1 MIRLRIKNYNMV
13 LTKKQ
18 QKYWDYHNIDK
29 YEHFTGEEKLSLPQS
44 QIFEQAKFTFFFW
57 KNFE

>member
-1 MIRLRIKNYNMV
+1 MIRLRIKNCNMV

-18 QKYWDYHNIDK
+18 QKYWDYYKIDK
-29 YEHFTGEEKLSLPQS
+29 YEYFTGEEKSSLSQN